1 MREKSIIEIILF
13 LIFFVSLFILCIMIY
28 KHSPDV
34 FNSIFSYVDS
44 YIEDPNWTITI
55 LLLLVGLIVFYIAAF
70 LVKAILKFF

>member
-1 MREKSIIEIILF
+1 
-13 LIFFVSLFILCIMIY
+13 MIY